1 MEDIEELRKGFDF
14 TTPCLRR
21 WELSRSLR
29 KLGIQGRSLVQS
41 EKGDG
46 KVPPSL
52 TNLRLNYELLKGY
65 TGHMAETGIICT
77 RLIEPLKPPLLSFYE
92 LMEIDVSKD
101 RAISMVH
108 GVAANIKKML
118 GTIRSKWRRWEMPR
132 ESRSESI
139 EHTFG
144 FLTRFI

>member
-1 MEDIEELRKGFDF
+1 M
-14 TTPCLRR
+14 PCLRR

-77 RLIEPLKPPLLSFYE
+77 RLLETLKPPLLSF
-92 LMEIDVSKD
+92 
-101 RAISMVH
+101 
-108 GVAANIKKML
+108 
-118 GTIRSKWRRWEMPR
+118 
-132 ESRSESI
+132 
-139 EHTFG
+139 
-144 FLTRFI
+144 